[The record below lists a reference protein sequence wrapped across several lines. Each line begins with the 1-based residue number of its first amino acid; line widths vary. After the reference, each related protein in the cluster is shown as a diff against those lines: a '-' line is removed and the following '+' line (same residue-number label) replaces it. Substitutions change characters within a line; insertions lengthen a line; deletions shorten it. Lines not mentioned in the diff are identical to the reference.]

1 MTVRVRICV
10 AALSIAAGVGPV
22 DAYAQA
28 PASRIARENARAGTT
43 DWLLTKVAPVAVNVR
58 DDRYQRQR
66 SIEGYVSHTSIRAGE
81 TLTGFVST
89 NPAAPYRVEV
99 YRMGWYGGKG
109 GRLMTTLG
117 TRPGVTQ
124 SEPGEGDKQLME
136 ARWRPSFEILIPTGW
151 LSGVYLGKL
160 TNERSG
166 DQSYVIWVV
175 RDDRKADLMFQVS
188 DLTWQAYNRWP
199 AWRSLYDWKQER
211 WHTSPGAKV
220 SFDRP
225 YTFYYN
231 MLPATLSTLSNGSGE
246 FLLWEFPLAFWLE
259 QHGYDVTYVSNLDT
273 HRNADGLLRVKGF
286 LSVGHDEYWTRTML
300 DNVARA
306 RDSGV
311 SLGFLSGNSVDGEI
325 VLESSA
331 SGQPHRVF
339 GRFEGRGDDDDMSDE
354 QQLMGSSSY
363 GVGLGDWVVTAPDHW
378 LFAGTGMKAGDRV
391 PGLVGWEYHGPPLK
405 DDPTLVVVATAKVLS
420 MSGVEQTP
428 EFAAVAYD
436 GPKGNVVFNAGTCWW
451 SMVLSS
457 PPGFTNPPGRDF
469 TRDDPRVQQITR
481 NLLARMIGR
490 KPGS

>member
-1 MTVRVRICV
+1 
-10 AALSIAAGVGPV
+10 
-22 DAYAQA
+22 
-28 PASRIARENARAGTT
+28 
-43 DWLLTKVAPVAVNVR
+43 
-58 DDRYQRQR
+58 
-66 SIEGYVSHTSIRAGE
+66 
-81 TLTGFVST
+81 
-89 NPAAPYRVEV
+89 
-99 YRMGWYGGKG
+99 
-109 GRLMTTLG
+109 
-117 TRPGVTQ
+117 
-124 SEPGEGDKQLME
+124 
-136 ARWRPSFEILIPTGW
+136 
-151 LSGVYLGKL
+151 
-160 TNERSG
+160 
-166 DQSYVIWVV
+166 
-175 RDDRKADLMFQVS
+175 MFQVS

-211 WHTSPGAKV
+211 WRTTPGAKV

-231 MLPATLSTLSNGSGE
+231 MLPATLLPLSNGSGE

-259 QHGYDVTYVSNLDT
+259 RQRLRRDLRLEPRHPSRRRRPAAREGVS
-273 HRNADGLLRVKGF
+273 LRRPRRGT
-286 LSVGHDEYWTRTML
+286 WTRTMV

-306 RDSGV
+306 RDRGV

-325 VLESSA
+325 VLEPST

-339 GRFEGRGDDDDMSDE
+339 GRFEGRGDDDDMADE

-363 GVGLGDWVVTAPDHW
+363 GVGLGDWVVTAPEHW

-420 MSGVEQTP
+420 MSGVEQKP

-436 GPKGNVVFNAGTCWW
+436 GPKGNVIFNAGTCWW

-457 PPGFTNPPGRDF
+457 PPGFANPPGKDF
-469 TRDDPRVQQITR
+469 TRDDPRVQQITK
-481 NLLARMIGR
+481 NLLARMIGG

>member
-1 MTVRVRICV
+1 MNLTV
-10 AALSIAAGVGPV
+10 
-22 DAYAQA
+22 
-28 PASRIARENARAGTT
+28 PASAVALCCCACWASGAHGQTPSPRVVAENARPGTT
-43 DWLLTKVAPVAVNVR
+43 DWLLTQVEPVAVNVR

-66 SIEGYVSHTSIRAGE
+66 SIEGYVSHASIRAGE
-81 TLTGFVST
+81 TLKGFVST
-89 NPAAPYRVEV
+89 NPAAPYRVDV

-109 GRLMTTLG
+109 GRLMARLG
-117 TRPGVTQ
+117 VLEGVTQ
-124 SEPGEGDKQLME
+124 PEPAEGAKQLME
-136 ARWRPSFEILIPTGW
+136 ARWSSSFELVIPADW

-211 WHTSPGAKV
+211 WRTTPGAKV

-259 QHGYDVTYVSNLDT
+259 HNGYDVTYVSNVDT
-273 HRNADGLLRVKGF
+273 HRDADGLLRVKGF
-286 LSVGHDEYWTRTML
+286 LSVGHDEYWTRTMV

-306 RDSGV
+306 RDRGV

-325 VLESSA
+325 VLEPST
-331 SGQPHRVF
+331 SGQPLRAF
-339 GRFEGRGDDDDMSDE
+339 GRFEGRGDDDDMADE

-363 GVGLGDWVVTAPDHW
+363 GVGLGDWVVTSPDHW

-405 DDPTLVVVATAKVLS
+405 DDPTLVVVATGKVLS
-420 MSGVEQTP
+420 MSGVEQKP

-436 GPKGNVVFNAGTCWW
+436 GPKGNVIFNAGTCWW

-457 PPGFTNPPGRDF
+457 PPGFANPPGKDF
-469 TRDDPRVQQITR
+469 TRDDPRVQKITK
-481 NLLARMIGR
+481 NLLARMIGG